1 VPLRL
6 EVGPREVAEG
16 KLTCARRDLPRK
28 SGKTPIARAWVG
40 DEVNRLMG
48 EIQQSLY
55 DQAQAFMDA
64 HVHEVSDYE
73 ELKEIVQDGWAYA
86 WWCGSAECE
95 AAIQEETK
103 ATSRC
108 IPLDQEPGEGSCV
121 HCGAKATERAYFARA
136 Y

>member
-1 VPLRL
+1 MGKEIHSLL
-6 EVGPREVAEG
+6 E
-16 KLTCARRDLPRK
+16 
-28 SGKTPIARAWVG
+28 
-40 DEVNRLMG
+40 
-48 EIQQSLY
+48 EIQQSLH
-55 DQAQAFMDA
+55 DQAKAFRDS

-73 ELKEIVQDGWAYA
+73 EFKEVVQDGWAYV

-108 IPLDQEPGEGSCV
+108 IPLDQEAGQEKCI
-121 HCGAKATERAYFARA
+121 HCGGTATQRAYFARA